1 MEGYVFLPL
10 SLHGFDLVVHYDYKL
25 RGLILP
31 HLTRFIVY
39 SLKLIITQGSVAEIS
54 RSLLSPIMEMVLLA
68 MILKAGT
75 TIKMAFFRK
84 LLPLSL
90 SLTSKFI
97 V

>member
-1 MEGYVFLPL
+1 
-10 SLHGFDLVVHYDYKL
+10 
-25 RGLILP
+25 
-31 HLTRFIVY
+31 
-39 SLKLIITQGSVAEIS
+39 
-54 RSLLSPIMEMVLLA
+54 MEMVLLA

-75 TIKMAFFRK
+75 TIKMAFLRK

>member
-1 MEGYVFLPL
+1 MITNKGID
-10 SLHGFDLVVHYDYKL
+10 SAS
-25 RGLILP
+25 
-31 HLTRFIVY
+31 HLTRFVVY
-39 SLKLIITQGSVAEIS
+39 SLKLIITQVSIAEIC

-75 TIKMAFFRK
+75 TIKMAFLRK